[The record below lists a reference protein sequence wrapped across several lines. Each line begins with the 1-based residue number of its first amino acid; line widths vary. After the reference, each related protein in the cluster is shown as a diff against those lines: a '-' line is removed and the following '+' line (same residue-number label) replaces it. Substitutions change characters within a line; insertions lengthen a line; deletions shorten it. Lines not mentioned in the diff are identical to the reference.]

1 MKKFFL
7 IGIVLLCSCLTNA
20 QDTIVKRNGDNI
32 LSKIIEI
39 SENEIK
45 YKKFDFQDGPNF
57 IENKSEIQLIKY
69 SNGTRDEFKIQPN
82 TIAKTNEGKT
92 DYYAGPVNSNFKI
105 ESHNNRFRY
114 NGKRIN
120 EPELHRILLT
130 RNDPQITLLK
140 NSARR
145 YKKLQY
151 VGLGGLAFGAAG
163 LLSFAAADLLGEPAL
178 NVVGGVFIGVAVTL
192 PIAAI
197 YFKHKRTVANAEAIA
212 LYNSKFQD

>member
-1 MKKFFL
+1 MKKLFL
-7 IGIVLLCSCLTNA
+7 IGIILLCSCLTNA

-39 SENEIK
+39 SETEVK

-69 SNGTRDEFKIQPN
+69 SNGTKDEFEIQPN
-82 TIAKTNEGKT
+82 TISKTNESKT
-92 DYYAGPVNSNFKI
+92 DYYGGPVNSNFKI
-105 ESHNNRFRY
+105 ESHDNRFRY

-120 EPELHRILLT
+120 EPELHRILISS
-130 RNDPQITLLK
+130 NDPQIILLK

-151 VGLGGLAFGAAG
+151 IGLGGLAFGAAG
-163 LLSFAAADLLGEPAL
+163 LVSFAAAELFDAPAL
-178 NVVGGVFIGVAVTL
+178 NIAGGVFIGVAIAL
-192 PIAAI
+192 PIASI
-197 YFKHKRTVANAEAIA
+197 HFKHKRNVANAQAIE
-212 LYNSKFQD
+212 LYNSKL

>member
-1 MKKFFL
+1 MKKTFF
-7 IGIVLLCSCLTNA
+7 IGIILLCNFLTNA

-39 SENEIK
+39 SETEVK

-57 IENKSEIQLIKY
+57 IEHKSEIQLIKY

-82 TIAKTNEGKT
+82 TVAKTNESKS
-92 DYYAGPVNSNFKI
+92 DYYAGPVNSNIKI
-105 ESHNNRFRY
+105 ESHKNRFRY

-120 EPELHRILLT
+120 EQELHRILLT

-151 VGLGGLAFGAAG
+151 LGFGGLAFGAAG
-163 LLSFAAADLLGEPAL
+163 VVSFAAADLLDAPAL
-178 NVVGGVFIGVAVTL
+178 NVAGGVFIGMAVTL

-197 YFKHKRTVANAEAIA
+197 YFKHKRTVVNAEAIA
-212 LYNSKFQD
+212 LYNSKF

>member
-1 MKKFFL
+1 MKKLFL
-7 IGIVLLCSCLTNA
+7 IGIILLCSCLTNA

-39 SENEIK
+39 SETEVK

-57 IENKSEIQLIKY
+57 IENKSDIQLIKY
-69 SNGTRDEFKIQPN
+69 SNGTKDEFKIQPN
-82 TIAKTNEGKT
+82 TISKTNESKT
-92 DYYAGPVNSNFKI
+92 DYYAGPLNSNIKI

-120 EPELHRILLT
+120 EPELHRILLS

-151 VGLGGLAFGAAG
+151 CRAGWPCIWSRRTHFFRCCRSFRCTCLKYSWRCFYRCGCYLAYCGNLF
-163 LLSFAAADLLGEPAL
+163 
-178 NVVGGVFIGVAVTL
+178 
-192 PIAAI
+192 
-197 YFKHKRTVANAEAIA
+197 
-212 LYNSKFQD
+212 

>member
-1 MKKFFL
+1 MKKLFF

-39 SENEIK
+39 SETEVK

-82 TIAKTNEGKT
+82 TISKTNESKT
-92 DYYAGPVNSNFKI
+92 DYYEGPVNSNIKI
-105 ESHNNRFRY
+105 ESHKNRFRY

-163 LLSFAAADLLGEPAL
+163 VLSFAAAEILDAPAL
-178 NVVGGVFIGVAVTL
+178 NIVGGVFIGVAVTL

-197 YFKHKRTVANAEAIA
+197 YFKHKRNVSNAQAIE